1 MKIAFFL
8 FILTFVIGYNYY
20 VFIRGLSILPS
31 IAFVRY
37 LYSIVFWTLT
47 LSFFV
52 RMFYGERLPQTAMV
66 ALSAVAF
73 TWLVAVIYFL
83 LISLGFDLIRVLN
96 HFFDIYPR
104 FIKENYAAAKS
115 ISAIVSITGVS
126 LLLLYGNYSF
136 NNPQATRLEISIKK
150 ALPGDGIRLVMMSD
164 LHLGSSINGED
175 LSRFVEMINREKADI
190 VLIAG
195 DIADMN
201 LEPLIRWDVAGR
213 LSKIES
219 KYGTYAISGNHEF
232 YAGEKEKIYSY
243 LRSSG
248 VNVLIDSVAIVGD
261 SIQIVGRDDKTN
273 SKRAPLSE
281 ILKNIERTKPIIL
294 MDHQPFNL
302 EQAQNEGVDLQLS
315 GHTHNGQFWPGSLI
329 VKWMYE
335 LSYGYK
341 MKGDTH
347 YFVSSGIGL
356 WGPKFRIG
364 TKSEI
369 VVIDIKSKI

>member
-20 VFIRGLSILPS
+20 VFIRGLSLLPS
-31 IAFVRY
+31 ISFVKY
-37 LYSIVFWTLT
+37 LYSIVFWALT

-66 ALSAVAF
+66 ALSAIAF

-83 LISLGFDLIRVLN
+83 LISLGFDLLRVVN

-104 FIKENYAAAKS
+104 FIKENYAAARS

-126 LLLLYGNYSF
+126 LLLLYGNYRF

-150 ALPGDGIRLVMMSD
+150 ALPGDGVRVVMMSD

-175 LSRFVEMINREKADI
+175 LSRFVEMINKEKADI

-195 DIADMN
+195 DIADMS

-232 YAGEKEKIYSY
+232 YGGEKEKIYSY

-248 VNVLIDSVAIVGD
+248 VKMLIDSVAIAGD

-281 ILKNIERTKPIIL
+281 ILKDIERTKPIIL

-302 EQAQNEGVDLQLS
+302 EQAQKEGVDLQLS

-369 VVIDIKSKI
+369 VVIDIKTKM

>member
-20 VFIRGLSILPS
+20 VFIRGLSLLPS
-31 IAFVRY
+31 ISFVKY
-37 LYSIVFWTLT
+37 LYSIVFWALT

-83 LISLGFDLIRVLN
+83 LISLGFDLLRVVN

-104 FIKENYAAAKS
+104 FIKENFATARS

-126 LLLLYGNYSF
+126 LLLLYGNYRF
-136 NNPQATRLEISIKK
+136 NNPQITRLELSIKK
-150 ALPGDGIRLVMMSD
+150 ALPGDGVRLVMMSD

-175 LSRFVEMINREKADI
+175 LSRFVEIINREKADI

-232 YAGEKEKIYSY
+232 YAGEKEAIYSY
-243 LRSSG
+243 LRTSG
-248 VNVLIDSVAIVGD
+248 IKVLIDSVAIAGD

-273 SKRAPLSE
+273 SKRAPLSQ
-281 ILKNIERTKPIIL
+281 ILKDIERSKPIIL
-294 MDHQPFNL
+294 LDHQPFNL

-315 GHTHNGQFWPGSLI
+315 GHTHNGQFWPGNLI

-335 LSYGYK
+335 LAYGYK

-369 VVIDIKSKI
+369 VVIDLKN

>member
-31 IAFVRY
+31 ITFIKY
-37 LYSIVFWTLT
+37 LYSIIFWTLT

-66 ALSAVAF
+66 VLSGVAF

-83 LISLGFDLIRVLN
+83 LISLSFDLIRVVN

-104 FIKENYAAAKS
+104 FIKENYVAAKY

-126 LLLLYGNYSF
+126 LLLLYGSYRF
-136 NNPQATRLEISIKK
+136 NNPHITRLEISIKK
-150 ALPGDGIRLVMMSD
+150 ALPGDGVRVVMMSD

-175 LSRFVEMINREKADI
+175 LSRFVEMINRERADV

-195 DIADMN
+195 DIADMS

-232 YAGEKEKIYSY
+232 YGGEKEKIYSY

-248 VNVLIDSVAIVGD
+248 VKMLIDSVAIAGD

-273 SKRAPLSE
+273 SKRAPLNE
-281 ILKNIERTKPIIL
+281 ILKDIERTKPIIL

-302 EQAQNEGVDLQLS
+302 EQAQEEGVDLQLS

-369 VVIDIKSKI
+369 VVIDIKTKI

>member
-8 FILTFVIGYNYY
+8 VILTFVIGYNFY

-31 IAFVRY
+31 IPFIKY
-37 LYSIVFWTLT
+37 FYSIVFWTLT

-52 RMFYGERLPQTAMV
+52 RMFYGERLSQTAMV

-83 LISLGFDLIRVLN
+83 LISLGFDLIRVVN

-104 FIKENYAAAKS
+104 FIRENYAAAKS

-136 NNPQATRLEISIKK
+136 NNPQTTRLEISIKK
-150 ALPGDGIRLVMMSD
+150 PLPGDGVRVVMISD

-175 LSRFVEMINREKADI
+175 LSRFVEMINSERADI

-195 DIADMN
+195 DIADMS

-232 YAGEKEKIYSY
+232 YGGEKEKIYSY

-248 VNVLIDSVAIVGD
+248 VKMLIDSVAIAGD

-281 ILKNIERTKPIIL
+281 ILKDIERTKPIIL

-302 EQAQNEGVDLQLS
+302 EQAQKEGVDLQLS

-329 VKWMYE
+329 VKWIYE

-347 YFVSSGIGL
+347 YYVSSGIGL

-369 VVIDIKSKI
+369 VVIDVKN

>member
-1 MKIAFFL
+1 MKFAFFL

-20 VFIRGLSILPS
+20 VFVRGLSLMPS
-31 IAFVRY
+31 ITYVRY

-47 LSFFV
+47 LTFFV
-52 RMFYGERLPQTAMV
+52 RMFYADRLPQTANIV
-66 ALSAVAF
+66 LSAVAF

-83 LISLGFDLIRVLN
+83 LILLGFDLIRVIN

-115 ISAIVSITGVS
+115 IAAILSVTGVS
-126 LLLLYGNYSF
+126 LLLLYGNYRF
-136 NNPQATRLEISIKK
+136 NNPNTTRLELSIKK
-150 ALPGDGIRLVMMSD
+150 PLPGNGIRLVMMSD
-164 LHLGSSINGED
+164 LHLGSNINGDD
-175 LSRFVEMINREKADI
+175 LSRFVKMINRERADI

-195 DIADMN
+195 DIADMS
-201 LEPLIRWDVAGR
+201 LKPLIKWDVAGR

-232 YAGEKEKIYSY
+232 YAGEKERIYSY

-248 VNVLIDSVAIVGD
+248 VKLLLDSVAIVGE

-281 ILKNIERTKPIIL
+281 ILKDIDREKPIIL

-341 MKGDTH
+341 SKGDTH
-347 YFVSSGIGL
+347 YYVSSGIGL

-369 VVIDIKSKI
+369 VVIDLKSKI